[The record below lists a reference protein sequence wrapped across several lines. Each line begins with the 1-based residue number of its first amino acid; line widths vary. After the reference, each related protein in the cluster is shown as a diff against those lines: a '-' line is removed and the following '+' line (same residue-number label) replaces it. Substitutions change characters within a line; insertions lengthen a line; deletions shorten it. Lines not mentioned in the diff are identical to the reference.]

1 MKCSFPGKTKYSS
14 AYITAKEE
22 KEGIL
27 VFFRRLGRL
36 IFGKSM
42 ASSQL
47 GEEKLNVFWGMPILS
62 SDSISSVAYAVE
74 EILIVL
80 VPAIG
85 FASFVWMP
93 RLALAIIAL
102 LMILVFSYRHVVD
115 AYPNGGGAYVVA
127 KENLGPI
134 YSLLAGA
141 SLSVDYVLTV
151 SVSIAAATA
160 AITSAF
166 PILYEH
172 RVAISLI
179 MVFLLAVGNLRGI
192 RESSRIFSLPTYAF
206 ILSLIALIFTGIIKH
221 LTGADLSVAQAPEVA
236 ASLGTQAISL
246 IVLIRAFASGC
257 SAVTGVEAV
266 SNAVPN
272 FKEPAAKQAKVV
284 YILLAI
290 AIVICFGGVAYLAHL
305 YHVLPNPRQTVITQL
320 TLCIFGKGV
329 MFYVIAA
336 TTAMILALAANT
348 AYSGFPTLLSVIARD
363 GYVPRQLSMRGHR
376 LNFNNG
382 IIMLSLAGAVLL
394 IAFKADTHL
403 LINLYAVGVFTS
415 FTLSQTG
422 MVVHWWKEHSNGW
435 YFKALVNGLGALV
448 TGIAVSVIGFT
459 KFTEGAWIV
468 FIVVPL
474 IIAVMLK
481 IKSHYMIVAEQLDL
495 PNEYLTELKFTTSY
509 SHHVIVPI
517 DSLNVMVVKALR
529 YARSIT
535 PNVEAFHVEI
545 YEGEADKLRRKWELL
560 NTDIPLIIKFSP
572 YREVVNLLTEY
583 IDSEEHASQ
592 PGDVISVLLPQ
603 FFVSHSWEMA
613 LHNNTSLFIANAMLK
628 KRNVIVSIIPFYL
641 DDLKAYRLSQ
651 KEAKKPVLLDNTTD

>member
-1 MKCSFPGKTKYSS
+1 M
-14 AYITAKEE
+14 
-22 KEGIL
+22 
-27 VFFRRLGRL
+27 FFRKLGRF

-42 ASSQL
+42 ATSQL

-74 EILIVL
+74 EILLVL

-85 FASFVWMP
+85 VASFLWMP
-93 RLALAIIAL
+93 RIALAIIAL

-127 KENLGPI
+127 KENLGPM
-134 YSLLAGA
+134 YSLIAGA

-160 AITSAF
+160 AVASAF
-166 PILYEH
+166 PYVYGH
-172 RVAISLI
+172 RVALSLI

-192 RESSRIFSLPTYAF
+192 RESSRLFSLPTYAF
-206 ILSLIALIFTGIIKH
+206 ILSVVILIGAGVIKH
-221 LTGADLSVAQAPEVA
+221 LTGAAVTGIPPLPEAAVSFGAQGV
-236 ASLGTQAISL
+236 TIM
-246 IVLIRAFASGC
+246 VLIRAFASGC

-272 FKEPAAKQAKVV
+272 FKTPAAKNAKLV
-284 YILLAI
+284 YLLLAA
-290 AIVICFGGVAYLAHL
+290 AIIVCFGGVAYLAQV
-305 YHVLPNPRQTVITQL
+305 YQITPNSRQTVISQL
-320 TLCIFGKGV
+320 ALSVFGQGL
-329 MFYVIAA
+329 MFYVITAA
-336 TTAMILALAANT
+336 TTLILALAANT

-363 GYVPRQLSMRGHR
+363 GYVPRQLSLRGHR

-382 IIMLSLAGAVLL
+382 IIMLSLAAAILL
-394 IAFKADTHL
+394 IVFRADTHL

-422 MVVHWWKEHSNGW
+422 MVVHWWKEHARGWRFRAAINGM
-435 YFKALVNGLGALV
+435 GALV

-459 KFTEGAWIV
+459 KFAEGAWIV
-468 FIVVPL
+468 LIVVPL
-474 IIAVMLK
+474 LIFFMLR
-481 IKSHYMIVAEQLDL
+481 IKRHYMMVAQQLDI
-495 PNEYLTELKFTTSY
+495 PNEYIADIKFAANY

-535 PNVEAFHVEI
+535 PNVEAFHVEL
-545 YEGEADKLRRKWELL
+545 YEGEADKLRHKWELL
-560 NTDIPLIIKFSP
+560 NTDIPLVIKYSP

-583 IDSEEHASQ
+583 IDSEEHASH
-592 PGDVISVLLPQ
+592 PGDLISVLLPQ
-603 FFVSHSWEMA
+603 FFVSHRWQMA

-628 KRNVIVSIIPFYL
+628 KRNIIVSIIPFYL
-641 DDLKAYRLSQ
+641 DDIKFCHTA
-651 KEAKKPVLLDNTTD
+651 KEELKKPQSKAHPA

>member
-1 MKCSFPGKTKYSS
+1 M
-14 AYITAKEE
+14 
-22 KEGIL
+22 L
-27 VFFRRLGRL
+27 FRQLGRF
-36 IFGKSM
+36 IFGKSI
-42 ASSQL
+42 ASSQM

-74 EILIVL
+74 EILLVL
-80 VPAIG
+80 VPVVG
-85 FASFVWMP
+85 FASFLWMT
-93 RLALAIIAL
+93 RISLAIIVL

-115 AYPNGGGAYVVA
+115 AYPNGGGAYMVA
-127 KENLGPI
+127 KENLGPM
-134 YSLLAGA
+134 YSLIAGA

-151 SVSIAAATA
+151 SVSIAAASA

-166 PILYEH
+166 PHLYSH

-206 ILSLIALIFTGIIKH
+206 ILSLIALIMAGLIKH
-221 LTGADLSVAQAPEVA
+221 LSGNNPSITQVPEFAV
-236 ASLGTQAISL
+236 SLGTQAIT
-246 IVLIRAFASGC
+246 IMVLIRAFASGC

-272 FKEPAAKQAKVV
+272 FKAPAAKQAKTV
-284 YILLAI
+284 YLLLAI
-290 AIVICFGGVAYLAHL
+290 AIIICFGGVAYLTQA

-320 TLCIFGKGV
+320 TLDIFGQGV
-329 MFYVIAA
+329 MFYIMAA

-348 AYSGFPTLLSVIARD
+348 AYSGFPTLLSVIAQD

-382 IIMLSLAGAVLL
+382 IIMLSLTAAVLL
-394 IAFKADTHL
+394 IAFRADTHL

-415 FTLSQTG
+415 FTISQTG
-422 MVVHWWKEHSNGW
+422 MVKHWWKERSNGW
-435 YFKALVNGLGALV
+435 QFKALINGLGALV
-448 TGIAVSVIGFT
+448 TGIAVSVIGIT

-468 FIVVPL
+468 FLVIPL
-474 IIAVMLK
+474 IIALMFK
-481 IKSHYMIVAEQLDL
+481 IKSHYKTVAKQLDI
-495 PNEYLTELKFTTSY
+495 PNEYLPELKFTTSY

-517 DSLNVMVVKALR
+517 DSFNIMVVKALR
-529 YARSIT
+529 YARSLT

-545 YEGEADKLRRKWELL
+545 HEGEADKLRRKWGLL
-560 NTDIPLIIKFSP
+560 NTDIPLIVKFSP

-583 IDSEEHASQ
+583 IESEEHASQ
-592 PGDVISVLLPQ
+592 PGDVITVLLPQ
-603 FFVSHSWEMA
+603 FFVSHRWEMA

-628 KRNVIVSIIPFYL
+628 KRNVIVSILPFYL
-641 DDLKAYRLSQ
+641 DDIKTLRLQRNMES
-651 KEAKKPVLLDNTTD
+651 LT

>member
-1 MKCSFPGKTKYSS
+1 M
-14 AYITAKEE
+14 
-22 KEGIL
+22 L
-27 VFFRRLGRL
+27 FRKLGRF

-42 ASSQL
+42 ATSQL
-47 GEEKLNVFWGMPILS
+47 GEEQLNVFWGMPILS

-74 EILIVL
+74 EILLVL

-85 FASFVWMP
+85 FSSFIWMP
-93 RLALAIIAL
+93 RIALAIIAL

-134 YSLLAGA
+134 YSLIAGA

-166 PILYEH
+166 PHLYGH
-172 RVAISLI
+172 RVAIALI
-179 MVFLLAVGNLRGI
+179 MVFLLAVGNLRGLK
-192 RESSRIFSLPTYAF
+192 ESSRIFSLPTYAF
-206 ILSLIALIFTGIIKH
+206 IFSVIIMILAGMVKFLSGNALPVIPSLPESTVDFGIQGVT
-221 LTGADLSVAQAPEVA
+221 LM
-236 ASLGTQAISL
+236 
-246 IVLIRAFASGC
+246 VLIRAFASGC

-272 FKEPAAKQAKVV
+272 FKAPAAKKAKLV
-284 YILLAI
+284 YLMLAA
-290 AIVICFGGVAYLAHL
+290 AIIVCFGGVAYLA
-305 YHVLPNPRQTVITQL
+305 YVYQIVPNPRQTVISQL
-320 TLCIFGKGV
+320 AFNIFGWGA
-329 MFYVIAA
+329 MFYVMAA
-336 TTAMILALAANT
+336 TTALILGLAANT
-348 AYSGFPTLLSVIARD
+348 AYSGFPTLLSVIAQD

-382 IIMLSLAGAVLL
+382 IIMLSLTAAILL
-394 IAFKADTHL
+394 IVFQADTHL

-422 MVVHWWKEHSNGW
+422 MVVHWWKERSSGW
-435 YFKALVNGLGALV
+435 QFKAAVNGLGALV
-448 TGIAVSVIGFT
+448 TLVAVSVIGFT

-474 IIAVMLK
+474 LILFMLK
-481 IKSHYMIVAEQLDL
+481 IKRHYLMVAQQLDI
-495 PNEYLTELKFTTSY
+495 PNEYLAEIKFETNY

-529 YARSIT
+529 YARSLT

-545 YEGEADKLRRKWELL
+545 HEGEADKLRRKWELL
-560 NTDIPLIIKFSP
+560 NTDIPLVIKYSP
-572 YREVVNLLTEY
+572 YREVVNLLTDY
-583 IDSEEHASQ
+583 IDSEEHASK

-603 FFVSHSWEMA
+603 FFVPHRWEMA

-641 DDLKAYRLSQ
+641 DDIKFYRTAR
-651 KEAKKPVLLDNTTD
+651 KELKKPPQI

>member
-1 MKCSFPGKTKYSS
+1 M
-14 AYITAKEE
+14 
-22 KEGIL
+22 
-27 VFFRRLGRL
+27 FFRKLGRF

-42 ASSQL
+42 ATSQL
-47 GEEKLNVFWGMPILS
+47 GEEQLNVFWGMPILS

-74 EILIVL
+74 EILLVL

-85 FASFVWMP
+85 FTSFIWMP
-93 RLALAIIAL
+93 RIALAIIAL

-134 YSLLAGA
+134 YSLIAGA

-160 AITSAF
+160 AITSAL
-166 PILYEH
+166 PYLYGH

-179 MVFLLAVGNLRGI
+179 MVFLLAVGNLRGLK
-192 RESSRIFSLPTYAF
+192 ESSRLFSLPTYAF
-206 ILSLIALIFTGIIKH
+206 IFSVIIMILGGMIKYLSGNALPIMPS
-221 LTGADLSVAQAPEVA
+221 LPESAVDF
-236 ASLGTQAISL
+236 GTQGVTL
-246 IVLIRAFASGC
+246 MVLIRAFASGC

-272 FKEPAAKQAKVV
+272 FKAPAAKKAKLV
-284 YILLAI
+284 YLLLAA
-290 AIVICFGGVAYLAHL
+290 AIIVCFGGVAYLA
-305 YHVLPNPRQTVITQL
+305 YIYQIVPNPRQTVISQL
-320 TLCIFGKGV
+320 AFNIFGMGT
-329 MFYVIAA
+329 MFYVMAA
-336 TTAMILALAANT
+336 TTALILGLAANT
-348 AYSGFPTLLSVIARD
+348 AYSGFPTLLSVIAQD

-382 IIMLSLAGAVLL
+382 IITLSLAAAILL
-394 IAFKADTHL
+394 IVFQADTHL

-422 MVVHWWKEHSNGW
+422 MVVHWWKEQSAGW
-435 YFKALVNGLGALV
+435 QFKALVNGFGAVV
-448 TGIAVSVIGFT
+448 TGVAVSVIGFT
-459 KFTEGAWIV
+459 KFAEGAWIV

-474 IIAVMLK
+474 LILGMLK
-481 IKSHYMIVAEQLDL
+481 IKQHYLTVAEQLDI
-495 PNEYLTELKFTTSY
+495 PNEYLAQIKFETNY

-529 YARSIT
+529 YARSLT

-545 YEGEADKLRRKWELL
+545 HEGEADKLRRKWELL
-560 NTDIPLIIKFSP
+560 NTDIPLVIKYSP
-572 YREVVNLLTEY
+572 YREVVNLMTEY
-583 IDSEEHASQ
+583 IDSEEHASK

-603 FFVSHSWEMA
+603 FFVSHRWEMA

-641 DDLKAYRLSQ
+641 DDIKFYRAARKDLKMPPQ
-651 KEAKKPVLLDNTTD
+651 I

>member
-1 MKCSFPGKTKYSS
+1 
-14 AYITAKEE
+14 
-22 KEGIL
+22 
-27 VFFRRLGRL
+27 
-36 IFGKSM
+36 M
-42 ASSQL
+42 ATSQL
-47 GEEKLNVFWGMPILS
+47 GEEQLNVFWGMPILS

-74 EILIVL
+74 EILLVL

-85 FASFVWMP
+85 FSSFIWMP
-93 RLALAIIAL
+93 RIALAIIAL

-134 YSLLAGA
+134 YSLIAGA

-166 PILYEH
+166 PHLYGH
-172 RVAISLI
+172 RVAIALI
-179 MVFLLAVGNLRGI
+179 MVFLLAVGNLRGLK
-192 RESSRIFSLPTYAF
+192 ESSRIFSLPTYAF
-206 ILSLIALIFTGIIKH
+206 IFSVIIMILAGMVKFLSGNALPVIPSLPESTVDFGIQGVT
-221 LTGADLSVAQAPEVA
+221 LM
-236 ASLGTQAISL
+236 
-246 IVLIRAFASGC
+246 VLIRAFASGC

-272 FKEPAAKQAKVV
+272 FKAPAAKKAKLV
-284 YILLAI
+284 YLMLAA
-290 AIVICFGGVAYLAHL
+290 AIIVCFGGVAYLA
-305 YHVLPNPRQTVITQL
+305 YVYQIVPNPRQTVISQL
-320 TLCIFGKGV
+320 AFNIFGWGA
-329 MFYVIAA
+329 MFYVMAA
-336 TTAMILALAANT
+336 TTALILGLAANT
-348 AYSGFPTLLSVIARD
+348 AYSGFPTLLSVIAQD

-382 IIMLSLAGAVLL
+382 IIMLSLTAAILL
-394 IAFKADTHL
+394 IVFQADTHL

-422 MVVHWWKEHSNGW
+422 MVVHWWKERSSGW
-435 YFKALVNGLGALV
+435 QFKAAVNGLGALV
-448 TGIAVSVIGFT
+448 TLVAVSVIGFT

-474 IIAVMLK
+474 LILFMLK
-481 IKSHYMIVAEQLDL
+481 IKRHYLMVAQQLDI
-495 PNEYLTELKFTTSY
+495 PNEYLAEIKFETNY

-529 YARSIT
+529 YARSLT

-545 YEGEADKLRRKWELL
+545 HEGEADKLRRKWELL
-560 NTDIPLIIKFSP
+560 NTDIPLVIKYSP
-572 YREVVNLLTEY
+572 YREVVNLLTDY
-583 IDSEEHASQ
+583 IDSEEHASK

-603 FFVSHSWEMA
+603 FFVPHRWEMA

-641 DDLKAYRLSQ
+641 DDIKFYRTAR
-651 KEAKKPVLLDNTTD
+651 KELKKPPQI